1 MKKITIKTKEKIY
14 NIEIK
19 FNLFKKKLNK
29 IVSNNNKKFILID
42 RKVEYLLKN
51 TKFPNNVFIIKI
63 NGSEKIKDI
72 KNYQIIITKLLSL
85 GIDRESTIIA
95 IGGGTVGDI
104 CGFIASTVLRGV
116 KFILFPT
123 TLLSQ
128 VDSSIGG
135 KNGIN
140 TKLGKNLIGTFYQ
153 PDKVFIDP
161 KILVSLPNREIKSG
175 YAEIV
180 KHALIRDFS
189 FFIWLDKNY
198 NKIFKLKT
206 KELEYAIYKS
216 IKIKAKFVNTDPK
229 EKLKNKHS
237 RALLNFGHTYGHA
250 LETLHK
256 YKNTLTHGESISI
269 GMIIASKISNNIS
282 SLKKKQLE
290 MIINHFNKVGLPI
303 DNNSIKSKKIFKLIK
318 KDKKNIGNK
327 INLILLKK
335 IGEAYYCRNVDQ
347 KKISKIIN

>member
-51 TKFPNNVFIIKI
+51 TKFPNNVFIIQI

-72 KNYQIIITKLLSL
+72 KNYQIFITKLLSL